1 MSKFAV
7 HVLSPGKEVPFPSF
21 VQVVVSEYSKD
32 NDGRILISPQLAS
45 ADEVDYQILADKA
58 ARKCKKRS
66 KEETYEEVVEY
77 THNNS

>member
-32 NDGRILISPQLAS
+32 NEGRILISPQLAN
-45 ADEVDYQILADKA
+45 ANEVDCQIDLLIKQLESV
-58 ARKCKKRS
+58 KKEA
-66 KEETYEEVVEY
+66 KKKLMKK
-77 THNNS
+77 